1 VGDGREWPTGTAIQ
15 AARVGDWA
23 CYWESGKR
31 SAELISS
38 VRIQGIMTL
47 KNSLVVVLGGSTG
60 IGLATAKAAKSEGA
74 QVIVTGR
81 STEKLQRAQAEL
93 GTDARTVMLDVADET
108 GTQKFFQELAHVDH
122 VFITAGTLLSDK
134 KLKPDS
140 PTLRP
145 AMDTRFWG
153 ALYAAKYAA
162 PKIRAGGS
170 ITFMSGTAAW
180 RPLVGASVAS
190 ASCGAVEAFARALA
204 VDLAPIR
211 VNTIEPGYVDTPL
224 LDSLFGSQKNEV
236 LAAAAARLPV
246 KRIGTAE
253 DIAEAVL
260 FLMKNGYVTGI
271 TLTIDGGGMLV

>member
-1 VGDGREWPTGTAIQ
+1 
-15 AARVGDWA
+15 
-23 CYWESGKR
+23 
-31 SAELISS
+31 
-38 VRIQGIMTL
+38 MTL
-47 KNSLVVVLGGSTG
+47 KNSLVVILGGSTG
-60 IGLATAKAAKSEGA
+60 IGLATARAAQAEGA

-93 GTDARTVMLDVADET
+93 GSDARTVVLDVADEE
-108 GTQKFFQELAHVDH
+108 GTRRFFQGLARVDH
-122 VFITAGTLLSDK
+122 VFITAGTLIADR
-134 KLKPDS
+134 KLAPDS
-140 PTLRP
+140 DTLRP

-162 PKIRAGGS
+162 PKIATGGS
-170 ITFMSGTAAW
+170 ITFMSGVAAW
-180 RPLVGASVAS
+180 RPLEGAAVAS

-204 VDLAPIR
+204 LDLAPIR

-224 LDSLFGSQKNEV
+224 LDSLLGAKKVEI

-253 DIAEAVL
+253 DVADAVL

-271 TLTIDGGGMLV
+271 TLTIDGGHTLV

>member
-1 VGDGREWPTGTAIQ
+1 
-15 AARVGDWA
+15 
-23 CYWESGKR
+23 
-31 SAELISS
+31 
-38 VRIQGIMTL
+38 MTL
-47 KNSLVVVLGGSTG
+47 KNSLVVILGGSTG
-60 IGLATAKAAKSEGA
+60 IGLATAKAAKAEGA

-81 STEKLQRAQAEL
+81 STDKLQRAQAEL
-93 GTDARTVMLDVADET
+93 GSDAQTIVLDVADEE
-108 GTQKFFQELAHVDH
+108 GTRRFFTDLTRLDH
-122 VFITAGTLLSDK
+122 VFITAGTLVPDK
-134 KLKPDS
+134 KLAPDS
-140 PTLRP
+140 GTLRP

-162 PKIRAGGS
+162 PKIAAGGS

-180 RPLVGASVAS
+180 RPLAGASVAS

-211 VNTIEPGYVDTPL
+211 VNTIEPGFVDTPL
-224 LDSLFGSQKNEV
+224 LDSLLGSQKDEI

-253 DIAEAVL
+253 EVAEAVL